1 MRAAII
7 DDEEIDRLNLRTLL
21 EDHPDV
27 EIAGEADSLESAV
40 ALIEREKPDAVFL
53 DIHLGRQKGFKA
65 LEKIGYRPQVVITTS
80 HPHYAIKGFEI
91 DAADYLLKPVMEDTL
106 ARAVARLRA
115 RLAAAAKSETGRLS
129 PEDVQSFKLGDERHL
144 IPVGQIQ
151 AIVGE
156 RIYTRVLV
164 RDGREFLHNRPLRE
178 WREILPEKTF
188 KALDRSTIVN
198 MAEIQIVRGNGEGS
212 GKEIAFRGGAHQVS
226 VGEVAA
232 KVLKELTEDSG
243 R

>member
-1 MRAAII
+1 MRAII
-7 DDEEIDRLNLRTLL
+7 VDDEEIDRLNLKTLL
-21 EDHPDV
+21 EDHADV

-40 ALIEREKPDAVFL
+40 ALVEREKLEAVFL
-53 DIHLGRQKGFKA
+53 DIHLGRHKGFKL
-65 LEKIGYRPQVVITTS
+65 LETAKVRPQIVITTS

-106 ARAVARLRA
+106 ARALGRLRT
-115 RLAAAAKSETGRLS
+115 RMAASSSKPAASRLS
-129 PEDVQSFKLGDERHL
+129 PEDVQTFKMGDERHL
-144 IPVGQIQ
+144 VPIGEIQ

-178 WREILPEKTF
+178 WRDVLPEKTF

-198 MAEIQIVRGNGEGS
+198 LAEIQVVRDGGDATGQ
-212 GKEIAFRGGAHQVS
+212 EIAFRGSHHRIR
-226 VGEVAA
+226 VGEVAMKTLRDA
-232 KVLKELTEDSG
+232 TGK
-243 R
+243 